1 MSCDPVTIT
10 RVTVEAYRTPIS
22 RTVDTS
28 FGRMTDRPA
37 VFLRLDCTS
46 GCFGWGEVFANWPA
60 AGAEHRVNLLER
72 DIAPLVVGKTFR
84 SPGELFHRLTGQTR
98 IRAYQCGEEGPF
110 QQVIAGLDMALWD
123 LFARRAG
130 LPLRDLLVPEG
141 ASAAASVRSM
151 PAGSTSGGR
160 MS

>member
-123 LFARRAG
+123 LFARPRRPAAARSACSRGRVGRRQRAG
-130 LPLRDLLVPEG
+130 LCQRD
-141 ASAAASVRSM
+141 RHQ
-151 PAGSTSGGR
+151 AGG
-160 MS
+160 